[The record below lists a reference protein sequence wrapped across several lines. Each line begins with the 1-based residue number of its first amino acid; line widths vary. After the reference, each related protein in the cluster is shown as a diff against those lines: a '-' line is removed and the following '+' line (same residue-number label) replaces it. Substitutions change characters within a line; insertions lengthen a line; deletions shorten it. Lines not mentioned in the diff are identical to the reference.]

1 MFIENLVVGIQSV
14 AAELG
19 QAAIFLSVFTAIWA
33 IVIPFVGLRTRNP
46 NIVKSGRRGVI
57 ATFGLISVAT
67 SALVFGF
74 VTDDFS
80 MMYVVEVSSAAQPLL
95 YKFTALWGRM
105 SGSLLFWLWLLT
117 LAGAIVVWQNRKAT
131 DTLADYALIPISIVQ
146 LFFILLVTGLVEG
159 VYNPLDR
166 FPNGHVAADGQG
178 MNPLLQTPSMAFH
191 PPTLY
196 IGWISLTVPFAFAVG
211 ALASG
216 RIGND
221 WVLRSRRWMLFSWI
235 VLTVGITL
243 GGHWAYQELGWGGY
257 WAWDPVENASFMPWL
272 LGTAYL
278 HSVMIQEKRNMLKL
292 WNILLITLAF
302 QFTLLG
308 TFITRS
314 GIISSV
320 HAFAQ
325 SDIGGYFLSFIL
337 ASTAGVIALV
347 VYRWQR
353 LKSANRL
360 ESLLSRESAF
370 VLNNWLLVG
379 LTLIILWGTLWPI
392 ISEAIQGEKASV
404 PEEFFNKV
412 VIIPGLLLLF
422 LTGAGPIISWKKI
435 TPNNFKRMFVSPL
448 LIGLIGAVAAWMFLA
463 YRAHAAVEFP
473 LAFLTTTAAPIISV
487 AVEVTTKAAA
497 DAVVS
502 TAYVVETAGAN
513 ILTQAW
519 RFFTFSKPFSSQ
531 SIPIYSVL
539 CTFASVFV
547 VIAIFSEFYRGAKL
561 RAKRQESSF
570 LNGLWLLVQ
579 RNKRRYGGY
588 IIHIGIVIVYIGIM
602 GSKGYFLLESDS
614 LNLGDS
620 MKVGSYQLTL
630 ENALQKEHDNFNRS
644 ELAFKVEKDG
654 KQVTTMRPARHY
666 YFTAGQGDQDT
677 IESAIHP
684 IGLDNLYVA
693 LGPLPAKIDNK
704 TDVNVSVY
712 HNPLI
717 RVVWIGVAVMVLGGL
732 IAIAQKSVHP
742 ANTSNA

>member
-1 MFIENLVVGIQSV
+1 MFIENLVIGIQSV

-19 QAAIFLSVFTAIWA
+19 QAAIWLSVFSALWTIGSL
-33 IVIPFVGLRTRNP
+33 IFGLRTRNP
-46 NIVKSGRRGVI
+46 NYVKSGRNAVI
-57 ATFGLISVAT
+57 ATFALISVAT
-67 SALVFGF
+67 SALIYGF
-74 VTDDFS
+74 VTDDFT
-80 MMYVVEVSSAAQPLL
+80 MKYVVEVSSAAQPLL
-95 YKFTALWGRM
+95 YKITALWGRM

-117 LAGAIVVWQNRKAT
+117 LAGAIVVWQSKKAT
-131 DTLADYALIPISIVQ
+131 DTLADYSLIPIAIVE
-146 LFFILLVTGLVEG
+146 LFFIILVTGLIAG

-166 FPNGHVAADGQG
+166 VPDNKVFLDGDG
-178 MNPLLQTPSMAFH
+178 MNALLQTPSMAFH

-216 RIGND
+216 RIGSD
-221 WVLRSRRWMLFSWI
+221 WILRSRRWMLFSWI
-235 VLTVGITL
+235 VLTIGITL
-243 GGHWAYQELGWGGY
+243 GGNWAYQELGWGGY

-379 LTLIILWGTLWPI
+379 LTMIILWGTLWPI

-448 LIGLIGAVAAWMFLA
+448 VIGLMASTVAWVFLA
-463 YRAHAAVEFP
+463 YRAQAAVEFP
-473 LAFLTTTAAPIISV
+473 LTFLTTTAAPVISV
-487 AVEVTTKAAA
+487 AVEATTKSAA
-497 DAVVS
+497 DVIVS
-502 TAYVVETAGAN
+502 TTYVVEAASAN
-513 ILTQAW
+513 LLMRTW
-519 RFFTFSKPFSSQ
+519 RFLTFSKQP
-531 SIPIYSVL
+531 IAIYSVL
-539 CTFASVFV
+539 CVFASGFV
-547 VIAIFSEFYRGAKL
+547 VAAIFSEFYRGAKL

-570 LNGLWLLVQ
+570 LNGLWLLIQ

-602 GSKGYFLLESDS
+602 GSKGYFLLKSES

-620 MKVGSYQLTL
+620 MQVGAYQLTL
-630 ENALQKEHDNFNRS
+630 VDVMQEERENYFRS
-644 ELAFKVEKDG
+644 EVVVEVKKNG
-654 KQVTTMRPARHY
+654 KQVTTMRPARHF
-666 YFTAGQGDQDT
+666 YFSVGQGDPDT

-684 IGLDNLYVA
+684 IGLSDLYIA
-693 LGPLPAKIDNK
+693 LGPLPSTIDAN
-704 TDVNVSVY
+704 TDVNMQVY

-717 RVVWIGVAVMVLGGL
+717 RVVWIGVAVMVLGG
-732 IAIAQKSVHP
+732 IVAIAQKSELKP
-742 ANTSNA
+742 KTSTA